1 MSLKDIKEKILL
13 DASQVKNRIWEDAKI
28 KIEGIKKQESKEN
41 ETIEYS
47 ILEKYRQ
54 EAELKEKKIITEARL
69 NAKKDLLSEKQ
80 TIINNIFSETLKRI
94 IEFDDK
100 KYLSLIENLILENV
114 EIGDETI
121 YLGNQE
127 RDSINQEFIAK
138 INGKLKKQSKRG
150 ELTISKNRLP
160 IVGGVIIGTGQIK
173 KNASLEVVLEKT
185 KDEMETRLN
194 HFLFGM
200 TEE

>member
-28 KIEGIKKQESKEN
+28 KIEGIKKTESKEN

-194 HFLFGM
+194 HFLFDM

>member
-114 EIGDETI
+114 EIGDETV

-127 RDSINQEFIAK
+127 RDSINQEFITK
-138 INGKLKKQSKRG
+138 INSKLKKQSKRG

-194 HFLFGM
+194 HFLFDM

>member
-114 EIGDETI
+114 EIGDETV

-194 HFLFGM
+194 HFLFDM

>member
-28 KIEGIKKQESKEN
+28 KIEGIKKTESKEN

>member
-13 DASQVKNRIWEDAKI
+13 DASQVKDRIWEDAKI

-194 HFLFGM
+194 HFLFDM

>member
-13 DASQVKNRIWEDAKI
+13 DASQVKNRIWEEAKI
-28 KIEGIKKQESKEN
+28 KIEDIKKQESKEN

-54 EAELKEKKIITEARL
+54 ESELKEKKIITEARL
-69 NAKKDLLSEKQ
+69 NAKKELLSEKQ

-114 EIGDETI
+114 EIGDETV
-121 YLGNQE
+121 YFGNQE
-127 RDSINQEFIAK
+127 RPAINQEIIVK
-138 INGKLKKQSKRG
+138 INDKLKKQGKKG
-150 ELTISKNRLP
+150 ELSISKDRLP
-160 IVGGVIIGTGQIK
+160 IIGGVVIGTGQIK

-194 HFLFGM
+194 HFLFDM
-200 TEE
+200 NEE

>member
-47 ILEKYRQ
+47 ILEKYKQ

-114 EIGDETI
+114 EIGDETV

-127 RDSINQEFIAK
+127 RDSINQEFITK

-194 HFLFGM
+194 HFLFDM